1 MVVPITNMIKMIDN
15 HNWKQE
21 KTKKKTKKKLVAFN
35 ELQRMP
41 TKAALKCTLS

>member
-15 HNWKQE
+15 HNCIQE
-21 KTKKKTKKKLVAFN
+21 NQKKTKKQKLVAFN

-41 TKAALKCTLS
+41 TKALKCTLS